1 MTRWGRRALLVGWL
15 GWAALTSCTFREGP
29 PLASTSIEAVV
40 DLAVGATETYRF
52 EVEAE
57 AIGDFDEG
65 FRVILVDPSPAHLS
79 EQGIAVE
86 RSWVRD
92 GVQQDDWPERIII
105 EAGELF
111 VGDFS
116 LSLTNNSQVRADL
129 ELKITVRASPLG
141 VGGGGGEESLRLAIR
156 QR

>member
-1 MTRWGRRALLVGWL
+1 MARSGSQPIWLVGCL
-15 GWAALTSCTFREGP
+15 ALAALNSCVEGP
-29 PLASTSIEAVV
+29 PRVSASIETAAV
-40 DLAVGATETYRF
+40 LEVGATETYIF

-57 AIGDFDEG
+57 TGDFDEG
-65 FRVILVDPSPAHLS
+65 FRVILSEPSLADLS

-92 GVQQDDWPERIII
+92 GVEEADWPERIII

-111 VGDFS
+111 VGAFS
-116 LSLTNNSQVRADL
+116 VTLTNNSQNRVDL
-129 ELKITVRASPLG
+129 ELTITVRASPLG
-141 VGGGGGEESLRLAIR
+141 VGAGGGEETLRLAIR